1 LNHEVC
7 VTVSNGYQPVTS
19 QSNCSLRCIE
29 VKHWKERKEKLFTL
43 PGKCVQNRL
52 SDLSIL
58 REKLYSTE
66 IMSSPYL
73 YMEAFQ
79 VTSSIK
85 LEDIKVYQSCSCF
98 SEEFEELL
106 GHSDEI
112 EHLSENLIVKI
123 ECSSQVP

>member
-1 LNHEVC
+1 MDINLL
-7 VTVSNGYQPVTS
+7 P
-19 QSNCSLRCIE
+19 
-29 VKHWKERKEKLFTL
+29 RKVIVHYGALKSSIGKKVFTL

-58 REKLYSTE
+58 REKLYTE

>member
-1 LNHEVC
+1 MDINLLPPKVI
-7 VTVSNGYQPVTS
+7 VYYGALKSSIGKKV
-19 QSNCSLRCIE
+19 
-29 VKHWKERKEKLFTL
+29 FTL

-58 REKLYSTE
+58 REKLYYTE

-79 VTSSIK
+79 ITSSIK
-85 LEDIKVYQSCSCF
+85 LEDIKVYQSFSCF

-106 GHSDEI
+106 GHSDQI
-112 EHLSENLIVKI
+112 EHLPENLIVKI
-123 ECSSQVP
+123 ECSSQDLLKEQP